1 VNRRQLSGLRLERF
15 NDWIVGDCRCAVDD
29 RGTIL
34 DNYFMQR
41 KLRRQYVQM
50 GSTRA
55 VKIGAPGITNDLY
68 YWTMEMGWPAFV
80 ALVAVVFV
88 AINLLFGLIYVI
100 LPGTISNAAPGSFL
114 DGFFFSVETLAT
126 VGYGNMA
133 PATHLGHA
141 IASIEI
147 MIGLFF
153 SATVT
158 GLVFARFAR
167 PRDNMLFSDVAVIGD
182 YQDKRALMVRLAPM
196 HARPLA
202 NATAEMSLLQ
212 RTTLPNGREFAGL
225 MELPLLRTH
234 NPMLNLSWTLI
245 HLIDDTSPVL
255 AALSGDQPF
264 LLTVTV
270 NGSDTLLAR
279 QALGGRSY
287 QRNDVMIDHHF
298 VDVITNRDGTLH
310 LDVSRLSHV
319 EPMVAEL

>member
-1 VNRRQLSGLRLERF
+1 
-15 NDWIVGDCRCAVDD
+15 
-29 RGTIL
+29 
-34 DNYFMQR
+34 MQR

-68 YWTMEMGWPAFV
+68 YWAMEMGWPAFA
-80 ALVAVVFV
+80 ALVAVVFI
-88 AINLLFGLIYVI
+88 AINFLFGLIYTVF
-100 LPGTISNAAPGSFL
+100 PGTVSNAEPGSFL

-147 MIGLFF
+147 MTGLFF

-158 GLVFARFAR
+158 GLIFARFAR
-167 PRDNMLFSDVAVIGD
+167 PRDNMLFSAVAVIGD
-182 YQDKRALMVRLAPM
+182 YHDKRALMVRLAPM

-202 NATAEMSLLQ
+202 NVTAQMSMLQ
-212 RTTLPNGREFAGL
+212 RTKLPDGREFAGL
-225 MELPLLRTH
+225 MELPLLRAQ

-255 AALSGDQPF
+255 AALASEQPF
-264 LLTVTV
+264 LLAVTV

-279 QALGGRSY
+279 QTLGGRSY
-287 QRNDVMIDHHF
+287 QRDDVLLDHHF

-310 LDVSRLSHV
+310 LDVSRLSDV
-319 EPMVAEL
+319 EPMATDL